1 MEDKSKTV
9 KDKDPKKDDENSSD
23 DELLMNQITS
33 KQFSKAKQKEILDI
47 AKSVNKKDTNLN
59 SHSNMSTNQLQ
70 SLDQIGQQLDRQY
83 KSGQLN
89 QTQL

>member
-59 SHSNMSTNQLQ
+59 SHSSMSTNQLQ
-70 SLDQIGQQLDRQY
+70 SLEQIGQQLDR
-83 KSGQLN
+83 
-89 QTQL
+89 

>member
-33 KQFSKAKQKEILDI
+33 K
-47 AKSVNKKDTNLN
+47 
-59 SHSNMSTNQLQ
+59 
-70 SLDQIGQQLDRQY
+70 
-83 KSGQLN
+83 
-89 QTQL
+89 